1 MTDNAPIG
9 VFLPNE
15 FKRPLFFAKTILFS
29 IGLFEIL
36 LSHAP
41 LGITPSNNLVK
52 NLMVKICTFEK
63 LYLTLRP
70 LSNLW
75 RGTCMLL
82 R

>member
-1 MTDNAPIG
+1 MNLSDHT
-9 VFLPNE
+9 FLQ
-15 FKRPLFFAKTILFS
+15 RLFCS
-29 IGLFEIL
+29 
-36 LSHAP
+36 P
-41 LGITPSNNLVK
+41 LGFLRYSYLMLLLEPPPNNYLVK
-52 NLMVKICTFEK
+52 NLMAKICTFEK